1 MEATF
6 QGVGQEK
13 PVKPN
18 ENAICRNDWP
28 SDQQPQ
34 HGIA

>member
-6 QGVGQEK
+6 QGVGEEE
-13 PVKPN
+13 PTKPN
-18 ENAICRNDWP
+18 ENAICRDIQ
-28 SDQQPQ
+28 STDQKPQ